1 MRDEARAQILRP
13 LEFLLPLGA
22 AGMLLTLPADLGLPR
37 EQLIPLLIAKAIST
51 ALYLGAIPAVRRLR
65 HTSWQT
71 TVSGAIACVSMLCLV
86 SVSIGVLT
94 NDPLM
99 SASILMMI
107 TLGGAI
113 VFPWGIAPQAAVTAI
128 ATVGFLANTILSTRT
143 DVAGPSWIATVL
155 CGFAASL
162 WIAYTLDRQR
172 LDRKRVEILQ
182 EGQAQ
187 ALHLIASDG
196 DAQVVLTRLIETA
209 ERLLSGTTCSL
220 LMLDEDGRHLRH
232 VAAPNLP
239 PEYSAVVD
247 GIEIGPEIG
256 SCGAAAARGERVVV
270 TDISTHPNWAPFKH
284 LALPHGL
291 RACWSQPILSAS
303 GSVLGTFAF
312 YYREPRAPQADEI
325 EVVETLANLAGIA
338 LDRQIGRQQL
348 VRYLKDLE
356 EARERAE
363 WHARELAQARDQ
375 ALASTRAKSE
385 FLANMS
391 HEIRTPMNAVIGM
404 TSVILDTPLTDE
416 QRACVE
422 TIRTSGD
429 SLLTIINDILDFSK
443 IESGQMELERQP
455 FDVRACLEESLDL
468 LAQRAG
474 EKGLELAYAC
484 APEVPL
490 GIVGD
495 FTRVRQILVN
505 LLSNAVK
512 FTERGEVVVT
522 VDSATLDDGALQL
535 HFAVRDTGIGIPPDR
550 MDRLFRAFSQVDA
563 STTRKYGGT
572 GLGLTI
578 SKRFAEMMGGRMW
591 VESRNGEGSTFHFTI
606 LTSPAQG
613 FVPALRIPSVEALR
627 GRRVLIVD
635 DNDTN
640 RFLLTHQTAGWGMEP
655 HTAASAAEALARLQ
669 HDPAYDVAIL
679 DMLMP
684 EQDGIDLARAIRAL
698 PGGGALP
705 LVMLTSV
712 GPGPTGRPDGSTPG
726 PDLFAAVLTKP
737 ARPVHVAR
745 ALARV
750 FGAGDGAVLAT
761 SDSGIERGLAER
773 IPLRILLAEDNRVNQ
788 KVALKM
794 LERMGYRAD
803 VAANGV
809 EAIAALERQRYDVI
823 LMDMQMPEM
832 DGIEAT
838 RRIRARWPDE
848 GRPWIVA
855 MTANAMLEDRNECM
869 VAGMDDFLSKPVAA
883 KALAAAIARCAPL
896 RGVSAKGSTM
906 GDPESNVARAATG

>member
-1 MRDEARAQILRP
+1 MHEEARTQITRP
-13 LEFLLPLGA
+13 LEFLLWLGA
-22 AGMLLTLPADLGLPR
+22 GGMVLTLPADLGLPPDR
-37 EQLIPLLIAKAIST
+37 LLQLLIVKGLSI
-51 ALYLGAIPAVRRLR
+51 ALYLGAIPAVRWLR
-65 HTSWQT
+65 DSSWKT
-71 TVSGAIACVSMLCLV
+71 TVAGTVACVSMLCLV
-86 SVSIGVLT
+86 SISIGIV
-94 NDPLM
+94 NDDPLM

-113 VFPWGIAPQAAVTAI
+113 VFPWGLGPQTIVASL
-128 ATVGFLANTILSTRT
+128 ATVGFIVSTALSTRS
-143 DVAGPSWIATVL
+143 DVAGASWISTVL

-162 WIAYTLDRQR
+162 WVAHILERQR

-182 EGQAQ
+182 ESQAQ
-187 ALHLIASDG
+187 SLHLIASDG
-196 DAQVVLTRLIETA
+196 DAQAVLTRLIDTA
-209 ERLLSGTTCSL
+209 ERLLPGTTCSL
-220 LMLDEDGRHLRH
+220 LMLDEEGRHLRTF
-232 VAAPNLP
+232 AAPRLP
-239 PEYSAVVD
+239 EAYSAAID
-247 GIEIGPEIG
+247 GIEIGPDVG

-270 TDISTHPNWAPFKH
+270 TDIATHPNWTRFHH

-303 GSVLGTFAF
+303 GSVIGTFAF
-312 YYREPRAPQADEI
+312 YYSEPRAPRADEI
-325 EVVETLANLAGIA
+325 EIVETLANLAGIA

-443 IESGQMELERQP
+443 IESGQMELEKQP

-484 APEVPL
+484 APDVPL

-505 LLSNAVK
+505 LLANAVK

-522 VDSATLDDGALQL
+522 VDSANLDDGALQL
-535 HFAVRDTGIGIPPDR
+535 HFAVRDTGIGIPPER

-591 VESRNGEGSTFHFTI
+591 VESQSGVGSTFHFTI

-613 FVPALRIPSVEALR
+613 FAPALRIPSVDALR

-640 RFLLTHQTAGWGMEP
+640 RFLLTHQTAAWGMEP

-669 HDPAYDVAIL
+669 QDPPYDVAIL

-684 EQDGIDLARAIRAL
+684 EQDGIDLARGIRAL
-698 PGGGALP
+698 PGGAALP
-705 LVMLTSV
+705 LLMLTSV

-745 ALARV
+745 ALARI
-750 FGAGDGAVLAT
+750 FGAADGAVVAA
-761 SDSGIERGLAER
+761 SDSGIERDLAER

-809 EAIAALERQRYDVI
+809 EAIAALERQRYDVV

-838 RRIRARWPDE
+838 RRIRERWPRE

-883 KALAAAIARCAPL
+883 KALAAAIARCAPV
-896 RGVSAKGSTM
+896 RVVVAKTADDG
-906 GDPESNVARAATG
+906 EIHAARAATG